1 MHGRDVFVQR
11 AQRHEKTV
19 EGTGGCF
26 AFADLLSKLVQAS
39 SVSLDL
45 TGEREAVSG
54 VQITRVRIQT
64 SQLTQL
70 TLDVVI
76 QVLETVQWWKVT
88 VGVFFYMPKYD
99 LKCFSGQIIINN

>member
-1 MHGRDVFVQR
+1 MHSSDVFIQR

-19 EGTGGCF
+19 EGASGRF

-39 SVSLDL
+39 SVSFDL

-54 VQITRVRIQT
+54 VQITGVRVQT
-64 SQLTQL
+64 GQLTQL

-76 QVLETVQWWKVT
+76 QVLETEH
-88 VGVFFYMPKYD
+88 
-99 LKCFSGQIIINN
+99 SGG